1 MRRKPVINL
10 VLIGCLLLLVAC
22 RTKTASPR
30 DQATLTPT
38 AGKELATRTATITSQ
53 PTSTAVLAV
62 ENDPNRLSIL
72 STPGE
77 SPDAIPSPASD
88 PLKLAFPTPGTGRVS
103 AWRPPL
109 YPVPWAP
116 TLHDHFYFARPIA
129 ADQVNWPA
137 ADYRYG
143 GEFFEDTVHSG
154 VDIPVLE
161 GTPVQAAGP
170 GKVVWAG
177 YGIYRGGHDKTD
189 PYGLAVTIRH
199 DFGYQDQTLYTLYG
213 HLSEV
218 LVVAGQQV
226 ETGELL
232 GLSGSTGRVTG
243 PHLHFEVRLGENDF
257 YTSRNPELWMA
268 PPQGWGVLA
277 GRVMESNG
285 TLLHG
290 QYVIVSAPDGQN
302 WFAKT
307 YGTETVNSDP
317 YYQENLVIGD
327 LPAGNYTIRIAYAG
341 GAYNGKVTI
350 YPGLVSYFEF
360 WGYRGFEIGQPP
372 STEADYSPLVTIT
385 PTKKP

>member
-1 MRRKPVINL
+1 MRHKPAINFIL
-10 VLIGCLLLLVAC
+10 VGCLLLLAAC
-22 RTKTASPR
+22 RSKTASPR
-30 DQATLTPT
+30 GQATLTPA
-38 AGKELATRTATITSQ
+38 AGKEQAARTATLTSQ
-53 PTSTAVLAV
+53 PTSTAVLAG
-62 ENDPNRLSIL
+62 ENGPNHLDTL

-77 SPDAIPSPASD
+77 SPDTIPSPASD
-88 PLKLAFPTPGTGRVS
+88 PLKLSFPTPGTGRVS

-109 YPVPWAP
+109 YPIPWAP
-116 TLHDHFYFARPIA
+116 SLHDHFYFARPVA

-137 ADYRYG
+137 EDYRYG
-143 GEFFEDTVHSG
+143 GEFFEDVVHSG

-177 YGIYRGGHDKTD
+177 FGIYRGGHDPTD

-213 HLSEV
+213 HLSEIK
-218 LVVAGQQV
+218 VVAGQHV
-226 ETGELL
+226 ETGEVL
-232 GLSGSTGRVTG
+232 GLSGSTGRTTG

-277 GRVMESNG
+277 GRVMESNSM
-285 TLLHG
+285 LLHG
-290 QYVIVSAPDGQN
+290 QSVIVSAPDGQN

-307 YGTETVNSDP
+307 YGTDTANSDP

-327 LPAGNYTIRIAYAG
+327 LPAGDYTIRIYYAG

-360 WGYRGFEIGQPP
+360 WGYRGFEIGQLP
-372 STEADYSPLVTIT
+372 STQADYSPLATIT
-385 PTKKP
+385 PVKKP